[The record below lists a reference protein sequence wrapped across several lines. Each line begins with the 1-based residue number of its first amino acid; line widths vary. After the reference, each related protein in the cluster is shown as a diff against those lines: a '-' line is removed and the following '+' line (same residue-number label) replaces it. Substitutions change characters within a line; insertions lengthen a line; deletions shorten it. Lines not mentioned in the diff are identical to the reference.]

1 MTLSVQFLT
10 MVSMILMGVWIGA
23 AVDTYGRFMHPNRW
37 TWVLFFCDIL
47 FWVVQGLLIFTV
59 LLYVNEGD
67 IRFYIFVALFCGFAA
82 YRALFQS
89 FYNKLLNAFIRF
101 GNYMI
106 RVALNLSN
114 VFIVKPIRGTTKLL
128 FMLITFIGSTIIA
141 IFLFIFKILMI
152 PLNGIQKMIWRFL
165 PKSFKNLVKRVAG
178 LLKIMQN
185 KIKKWFGRI

>member
-47 FWVVQGLLIFTV
+47 FWIVQGMLIFTV

-67 IRFYIFVALFCGFAA
+67 IRFYIFVALFCGFSA
-82 YRALFQS
+82 YRALFQT
-89 FYNKLLNAFIRF
+89 FYNKFLNAFIRF

-106 RVALNLSN
+106 RMASNLSN
-114 VFIVKPIRGTTKLL
+114 AVIVKPIRGTTKLL

-141 IFLFIFKILMI
+141 IFLFIFKILMM
-152 PLNGIQKMIWRFL
+152 PLKGIQKMIWRFL